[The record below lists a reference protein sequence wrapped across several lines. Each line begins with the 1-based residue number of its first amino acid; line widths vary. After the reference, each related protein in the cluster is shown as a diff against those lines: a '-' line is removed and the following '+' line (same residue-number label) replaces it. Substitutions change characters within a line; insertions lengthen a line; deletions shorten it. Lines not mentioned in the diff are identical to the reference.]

1 MRQKVP
7 GGWQAKVKHRTNV
20 LLVLASLAV
29 GLAGFSGYL
38 LGDHLHVNGIVFD
51 ASVYASLVRDFYGQL
66 AAVGAYRI
74 QRILPSAVL
83 YYVFRLCQVTPTDSH
98 IIVGFI
104 LLNTLS
110 ITLTGYFFSLIA
122 EHLSLST
129 SRKWLGII
137 CLFINFA
144 ILKHQVYS
152 PILTDTVAYAVG
164 MMMLYFY
171 LVRNSIG
178 LLISTVLGAFVWPT
192 MLLQGV
198 ILLIGFRRKGF
209 GQSPLVN
216 RGNVKK
222 AAVMVSL
229 LISLFALVFILY
241 LRYTG
246 FKVVLPALDGAFYIS
261 LAVVFLYVFWGMKS
275 LLSTG
280 ELLNIKYLFSHIAN
294 RKFIFTL
301 VLVTLVVG
309 LIKLSQ
315 HFLTSPQGFDY
326 PITRHLSVTF
336 WVSILYPGVFY
347 ISHVIY
353 FGPVIILLLFLWPK
367 VCRLINQHG
376 VGLSVCAVC
385 SFIMS
390 LDSESRHLTNFMPMF
405 VVFLAKATESLRWGW
420 KQYSLVGVLSL
431 LMSKVWLTIGPLK
444 LKGDVA
450 TVLLTNQRLFMSL
463 GPSMSGRMYVVQGL
477 AVLLVGI
484 IIYYTCFKNLG
495 GTNIQGENDDRN
507 KYSDQRPAFPSV

>member
-1 MRQKVP
+1 M
-7 GGWQAKVKHRTNV
+7 
-20 LLVLASLAV
+20 
-29 GLAGFSGYL
+29 GFSGYL
-38 LGDHLHVNGIVFD
+38 SGDHLHVNGIIFD
-51 ASVYASLVRDFYGQL
+51 ASVYARLVRDLYGQL
-66 AAVGAYRI
+66 AAVGPYRI
-74 QRILPSAVL
+74 QRILPSAIL
-83 YYVFRLCQVTPTDSH
+83 YYVFRLTHVSPTDSH
-98 IIVGFI
+98 IIAGFI

-122 EHLSLST
+122 DHLSLST
-129 SRKWLGII
+129 SRKWLGFIF
-137 CLFINFA
+137 LFINFA

-152 PILTDTVAYAVG
+152 PILTDTVGYAVG

-171 LVRNSIG
+171 LARNIVG

-198 ILLIGFRRKGF
+198 ILLIGYRREEF
-209 GQSPLVN
+209 GQSPSVN
-216 RGNVKK
+216 RATSKR
-222 AAVMVSL
+222 AAVIISL

-241 LRYTG
+241 LRHTG
-246 FKVVLPALDGAFYIS
+246 FKVVLPPFNSAFYIS
-261 LAVVFLYVFWGMKS
+261 LAVVFLYVFWGMKP

-280 ELLNIKYLFSHIAN
+280 ELLNIKYLFSYIAN
-294 RKFIFTL
+294 RKFIFIL

-315 HFLTSPQGFDY
+315 HFLTSPQGFNY

-353 FGPVIILLLFLWPK
+353 FGPIIILLLFLWPD
-367 VCRLINQHG
+367 VCRLINQYG
-376 VGLSVCAVC
+376 VGLSLCAIC

-390 LDSESRHLTNFMPMF
+390 LDSESRHMTNFMPMF
-405 VVFLAKATESLRWGW
+405 VVFLAKATESLRWDW
-420 KQYSLVGVLSL
+420 KHYSLLGVISL
-431 LMSKVWLTIGPLK
+431 LMSKVWLTIGPLN

-477 AVLLVGI
+477 VVLMVGI
-484 IIYYTCFKNLG
+484 IIYYVCFKNLT
-495 GTNIQGENDDRN
+495 GTTPDTSNGLHA
-507 KYSDQRPAFPSV
+507 K